1 MAMPRL
7 ICVHL
12 DSDERELT
20 VLDRIFFAAERVR
33 EQESV
38 EDICKSS
45 ENMRKSVL
53 EIDRHEIISSHEL
66 HENIES
72 LQDISLEVL
81 AKSEN
86 MNVETGGLESGIR
99 GHCQE
104 HVGSFFLNVP

>member
-1 MAMPRL
+1 MPRL

-53 EIDRHEIISSHEL
+53 EIDRDEIISSHEL

-72 LQDISLEVL
+72 LQDIS
-81 AKSEN
+81 
-86 MNVETGGLESGIR
+86 
-99 GHCQE
+99 
-104 HVGSFFLNVP
+104 